1 LNDNGGNDNNKEEFV
16 VEEMLEYVE
25 FFILEFSCIDF
36 VEDLEKYE
44 DVEEDR
50 VVLSGF
56 VVPFL
61 DSN

>member
-1 LNDNGGNDNNKEEFV
+1 MNYNGGNDNNKEKFV
-16 VEEMLEYVE
+16 VEEMLEDVE
-25 FFILEFSCIDF
+25 FIILEFSCIDF